1 MLYNIKNL
9 PKRLGFLNE
18 SQENKKDIIL
28 FFLPENL
35 INNLN
40 VKQFYMTDNHPFSF
54 VDKSTLN
61 YICLEAE
68 KRFGIH
74 FNIDEI
80 YRDILVTIKNE
91 NNTAQLLNI
100 RNIENYKSLE
110 KWHEE
115 NSNYGKR
122 KTKSNNKIKNKKE
135 QLKNA
140 RLKEIEEKKMQERNE
155 FKKEANLLHDFNK
168 SKVVTIDMEFSYFK
182 DQNYYMV
189 TELGITTLLNGV
201 QTSEH
206 FLISEHYMRKYH
218 RENQDKFKFGKT
230 KKLKEKEIIGV
241 IKERLKDANF
251 VVFHEQR
258 EDMEILNTLGLDK
271 KYLESNNIQLLD
283 TKKAFSLS
291 FKQKGDKR
299 VSYTIEELLEV
310 FKIKSEYLHN
320 AGNDAKYTT
329 DLLLKMSEIV
339 WFLKK
344 QYLEQKEV
352 SNSKKLKM

>member
-9 PKRLGFLNE
+9 PSRLGFMKE
-18 SQENKKDIIL
+18 YQEKKKDIIM

-35 INNLN
+35 VTNLN
-40 VKQFYMTDNHPFSF
+40 INKFYMTDNHPFSF
-54 VDKSTLN
+54 VDKDTLAH
-61 YICLEAE
+61 ICKEAE
-68 KRFGIH
+68 KKFDLSFDI
-74 FNIDEI
+74 NKI
-80 YRDILVTIKNE
+80 YQEILVVIKNE
-91 NNTAQLLNI
+91 NNIAQSFNV
-100 RNIENYKSLE
+100 RTIEDYKNME

-122 KTKSNNKIKNKKE
+122 KTESINKVKNKKE
-135 QLKNA
+135 KVKNA

-189 TELGITTLLNGV
+189 TELGITTLFNGV

>member
-9 PKRLGFLNE
+9 PKRLGFLHE

-122 KTKSNNKIKNKKE
+122 KTN
-135 QLKNA
+135 
-140 RLKEIEEKKMQERNE
+140 
-155 FKKEANLLHDFNK
+155 
-168 SKVVTIDMEFSYFK
+168 FSF
-182 DQNYYMV
+182 
-189 TELGITTLLNGV
+189 
-201 QTSEH
+201 
-206 FLISEHYMRKYH
+206 
-218 RENQDKFKFGKT
+218 FG
-230 KKLKEKEIIGV
+230 G
-241 IKERLKDANF
+241 
-251 VVFHEQR
+251 
-258 EDMEILNTLGLDK
+258 
-271 KYLESNNIQLLD
+271 
-283 TKKAFSLS
+283 
-291 FKQKGDKR
+291 
-299 VSYTIEELLEV
+299 
-310 FKIKSEYLHN
+310 
-320 AGNDAKYTT
+320 
-329 DLLLKMSEIV
+329 
-339 WFLKK
+339 
-344 QYLEQKEV
+344 
-352 SNSKKLKM
+352 